1 MLGTFSFEPYIKSY
15 HWFTFRSLEFSDIA
29 NRPPFSF
36 LPAPLLPAPLNRAA
50 RRLPGQLR
58 LRLCFAL
65 APTRRPG
72 AAPPPSFLALEP
84 PRPCHAPTQ
93 LPEPPRR
100 PPPRRRRGAT
110 AAAPQGL
117 LSRAPQPLENP
128 YTLFRTL
135 SLRFPAP
142 TPQNTAAAPQNAGE
156 LTLAVEPT
164 PPPFLA
170 LN

>member
-50 RRLPGQLR
+50 PPAASPANSD
-58 LRLCFAL
+58 FAF
-65 APTRRPG
+65 ASRWHPRV
-72 AAPPPSFLALEP
+72 APPPSFLALEP
-84 PRPCHAPTQ
+84 PRPCHAPTP

-117 LSRAPQPLENP
+117 LLRAPQPLENP

-135 SLRFPAP
+135 SLRFPTPA
-142 TPQNTAAAPQNAGE
+142 PQNTAAAPQNAGE